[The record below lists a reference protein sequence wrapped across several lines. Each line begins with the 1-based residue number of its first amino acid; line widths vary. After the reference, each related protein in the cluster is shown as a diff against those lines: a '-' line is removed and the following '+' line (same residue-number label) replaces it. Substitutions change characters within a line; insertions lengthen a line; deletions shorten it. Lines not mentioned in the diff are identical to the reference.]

1 MIMTEPIRE
10 ILGSLPEPYAEYKR
24 EIASDFWIGLVSR
37 EASLLGRREV
47 LTGKA
52 KFGILGDGK
61 EVPQLAMAR
70 AFEPGDFRAGYYR
83 DQTFMM
89 AKGLC
94 SVRDYFAQLYADPV
108 NDPFSKGRQMNAHFA
123 NPLVREDG
131 SWIDHTDQYNISSD
145 ISSTAGQMAR
155 ALGLALASKY
165 YRQFPDLAR
174 KGRFSKE
181 GNEVSFCTIGDA
193 STSEGIFWET
203 LNAAAVMQVP
213 LAVSVW
219 DDGYGISVPIEL
231 QTVKSSISHALE
243 GFADEKS
250 DPGVKIIRCRAWDYP
265 GLVNAY
271 RDGIR
276 WCRKNH
282 RPVLFHIQE
291 VTQPQGHST
300 SGSHERYKSKDR
312 LQWEA
317 EYDCLNRMESW
328 MQQNEVASQEQCTQL
343 RELAKA
349 YVRDQKNAAWT
360 AYLDPIL
367 TEKLQLE
374 NILRTA
380 GQMDVAGQVEA
391 LSAPGLAELVEIAR
405 RLKLNASKQTVPEGL
420 DEWLQRQYHFADQA
434 YHRDVFSET
443 NYAATR
449 VTPVPALYPD
459 HPEEV
464 NGYQILNAFFEQ
476 KLQSD
481 PSVLAFGEDV
491 GRIGDVNQ
499 GFAGLQEKFGV
510 GRVFDCGI
518 REWSIVGQAIGTA
531 MRGLRPIAE
540 IQYLDYIVYALSP
553 LMDDLA
559 TIRYRSGGRQAAPA
573 IIRTRGHRLE
583 GIWHSGSPIGMLLHA
598 LRGVCLCVPRNMT
611 QAAGM
616 YNALLKSDDPGLVIE
631 CLNGYRLK
639 EPVPI
644 NLGEFT
650 VPIGEVEMLS
660 SGDDLTLITYGSCV
674 RVAEAALDLLK
685 PFNVSVELID
695 AQCLLPFD
703 ISQKCAASVRKT
715 NKLIILDEDVPGAA
729 SAYILQ
735 QVLEAHGAHRYL
747 DASPLTIT
755 AKQNRPP
762 YGSTGDY
769 FTKPNAEDVAE
780 TLLDLLTEYD
790 PQRFRR

>member
-1 MIMTEPIRE
+1 MTEPIRE
-10 ILGSLPEPYAEYKR
+10 ILASLPEPYAEYKR
-24 EIASDFWIGLVSR
+24 EILSDFWIGLVSR

-123 NPLVREDG
+123 NPLVHQDG
-131 SWIDHTDQYNISSD
+131 RWMDHTDQFNISSD

-165 YRQFPDLAR
+165 YRQFPDLAK
-174 KGRFSKE
+174 KGHFSRE
-181 GNEVSFCTIGDA
+181 GREVSFCTIGDA

-231 QTVKSSISHALE
+231 QTVKSSISRALE

-250 DPGVKIIRCRAWDYP
+250 DPGIKIIRCRAWDYP

-276 WCRKNH
+276 WCRKHH

-300 SGSHERYKSKDR
+300 SGSHERYKSKER
-312 LQWEA
+312 LQWET
-317 EYDCLNRMESW
+317 EFDCLSRMEHW
-328 MQQNEVASQEQCTQL
+328 MQQNEVANQEQCAQL

-349 YVRDQKNAAWT
+349 YVRGEKASAWT

-367 TEKLQLE
+367 VEKSQLE
-374 NILRTA
+374 EILRNADRMEEA
-380 GQMDVAGQVEA
+380 GLVAA
-391 LSAPGLAELVEIAR
+391 LSAPGLAELIEIAR
-405 RLKLNASKQTVPEGL
+405 RVKLNAPQQDVPEGL
-420 DEWLQRQYHFADQA
+420 EAWLQRQYEFAGNA

-443 NYAATR
+443 AFAATR
-449 VTPVPALYPD
+449 VSAVPALYPES
-459 HPEEV
+459 PEEV

-499 GFAGLQEKFGV
+499 GFAGLQEKFGD

-518 REWSIVGQAIGTA
+518 REWSIIGQAIGTA

-559 TIRYRSGGRQAAPA
+559 TLRYRSGGRQAAPA

-583 GIWHSGSPIGMLLHA
+583 GIWHSGSPIGLLLHA

-616 YNALLKSDDPGLVIE
+616 YNALLKSDDPGLIIE

-639 EPVPI
+639 EPLPS
-644 NLGEFT
+644 NLDEFT

-660 SGDDLTLITYGSCV
+660 TGDDLTLITYGSCV
-674 RVAEAALDLLK
+674 RIAQSALNLLT
-685 PFNVSVELID
+685 PFGVCVELID

-703 ISQKCAASVRKT
+703 ISRKCADSVRKT
-715 NKLIILDEDVPGAA
+715 NKLVVLDEDVPGAA
-729 SAYILQ
+729 SAFILQ
-735 QVLEAHGAHRYL
+735 QVLETQGAYRYL
-747 DASPLTIT
+747 DASPQTIT

-780 TLLDLLTEYD
+780 TILGLLREYD